1 MTNYAGFRKS
11 TDVIDWIRAVPGQHF
26 LKQLEERLEA
36 SHENLLATCSKSTDP
51 KVTAAATLWNEL
63 ATLSAFFRNAQKD
76 RVDE

>member
-11 TDVIDWIRAVPGQHF
+11 TDIIDWIRSAPGQYF
-26 LKQLEERLEA
+26 LKQIDERVEA
-36 SHENLLATCSKSTDP
+36 AHENLLATCSKSTDP

-63 ATLSAFFRNAQKD
+63 TTLAAFFRNAHKD